1 MLKSCRMNW
10 NAFKERFH
18 YNYKKHL
25 AIIFSSI
32 AVALMLACGTIAL
45 IDHFYYDIPFSIST
59 PLSAYNIAFFLVAY
73 FVILIGNI
81 NSNNS
86 AYRGVLIYIFASA
99 FSAAI
104 TVFTSGIMSFA
115 SFFSGSPLAV
125 ALTLAQLLFNV
136 FGLVTGIFTYIRL
149 SQYLRS
155 SFVSYERV
163 RNWTLAFVIF
173 QIISSG
179 LLPFLFIVDGASGL
193 AVIMAFLSP
202 LSEVFICLAIYF
214 TVLRLRSY

>member
-1 MLKSCRMNW
+1 MNW
-10 NAFKERFH
+10 YAFKERFRN
-18 YNYKKHL
+18 NYKKFL

-32 AVALMLACGTIAL
+32 AIALMLACGTIAI
-45 IDHFYYDIPFSIST
+45 IDHFHYNIPLSIST

-86 AYRGVLIYIFASA
+86 AYQGVLIYIFASA

-104 TVFTSGIMSFA
+104 TVLTSGLTSV
-115 SFFSGSPLAV
+115 STFFSGSPLV
-125 ALTLAQLLFNV
+125 IALTLAQLLFNA

-155 SFVSYERV
+155 SFVSYEKV
-163 RNWTLAFVIF
+163 RNWTLAFAIF

-179 LLPFLFIVDGASGL
+179 LLPALLLIGGSSGL
-193 AVIMAFLSP
+193 SVILAFLSP
-202 LSEVFICLAIYF
+202 LSEIFICLAIYF

>member
-1 MLKSCRMNW
+1 MLKSSLMNW
-10 NAFKERFH
+10 YAFKERFRN
-18 YNYKKHL
+18 NYKKFL

-32 AVALMLACGTIAL
+32 AIALMLACGTIAI
-45 IDHFYYDIPFSIST
+45 IDHFHYNIPLSIST

-86 AYRGVLIYIFASA
+86 AYQGVLIYIFASA

-104 TVFTSGIMSFA
+104 TVLTSGLTSV
-115 SFFSGSPLAV
+115 STFFSGSPLV
-125 ALTLAQLLFNV
+125 IALTLAQLLFNA

-155 SFVSYERV
+155 SFVNYEKV

-179 LLPFLFIVDGASGL
+179 LLPALLLIGGSSGL
-193 AVIMAFLSP
+193 SVILAFLSP